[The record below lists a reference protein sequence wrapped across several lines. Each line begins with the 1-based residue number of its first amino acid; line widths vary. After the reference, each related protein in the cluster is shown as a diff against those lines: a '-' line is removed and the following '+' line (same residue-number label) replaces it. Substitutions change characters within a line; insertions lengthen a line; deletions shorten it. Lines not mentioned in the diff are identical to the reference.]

1 MADLL
6 DELLA
11 TQPADRI
18 VHSRASWLTAA
29 ETAGVPTVRCPV
41 IGGQTVWD
49 AVAQRPGDLW
59 VVEVPNYFGRFEHD
73 TPSGNGATPYRSVA
87 IRRFGTA
94 PLRMPVIE
102 TATAAPDGAARAAH
116 RIAGAL
122 RQLPGITLAHGM
134 PVSPWFVVLL
144 PADAAAAARA
154 LASHGYPGCVPL
166 ETSYPELPGGLRIA
180 VAWPETRNDGF
191 ITTLRGWLNATKG

>member
-1 MADLL
+1 MAQRL

-11 TQPADRI
+11 IQPPDRI

-29 ETAGVPTVRCPV
+29 ETAGVPTMRCPV

-49 AVAQRPGDLW
+49 AVAQQPGDLW
-59 VVEVPNYFGRFEHD
+59 LVEVPNYFGRFEHE
-73 TPSGNGATPYRSVA
+73 TPPGDRRVA

-94 PLRMPVIE
+94 PPRVAVIE
-102 TATAAPDGAARAAH
+102 AGMAVPDGAARSAH

-122 RQLPGITLAHGM
+122 RQLPGVSLAHGM

-144 PADAAAAARA
+144 QGD
-154 LASHGYPGCVPL
+154 
-166 ETSYPELPGGLRIA
+166 ETGYPELPGGLRIA
-180 VAWPETRNDGF
+180 VAWPEIRNDGF
-191 ITTLRGWLNATKG
+191 ITALRGWLKATKG

>member
-1 MADLL
+1 MAQRL

-11 TQPADRI
+11 IQPPDRI

-29 ETAGVPTVRCPV
+29 ETAGVPTMRCPV

-49 AVAQRPGDLW
+49 AVAQQPGDLW
-59 VVEVPNYFGRFEHD
+59 LVEVPNYFGRFEHE
-73 TPSGNGATPYRSVA
+73 TPPGDRRVA

-94 PLRMPVIE
+94 PPRVAVIE
-102 TATAAPDGAARAAH
+102 AGMAVPDGAARSAH

-122 RQLPGITLAHGM
+122 RQLPGVSLAHGM

-144 PADAAAAARA
+144 QGDAAAAARV
-154 LASHGYPGCVPL
+154 LASHGYPGCLPL
-166 ETSYPELPGGLRIA
+166 ETGYPELPGGLRIA
-180 VAWPETRNDGF
+180 VAWPEIRNDGF
-191 ITTLRGWLNATKG
+191 ITALRGWLKATKG